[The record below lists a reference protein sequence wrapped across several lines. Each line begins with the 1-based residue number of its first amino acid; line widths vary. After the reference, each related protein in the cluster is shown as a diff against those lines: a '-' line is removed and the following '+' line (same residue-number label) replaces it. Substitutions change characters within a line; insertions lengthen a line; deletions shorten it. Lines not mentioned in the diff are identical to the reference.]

1 MTKARINLLRDEL
14 VAVQTWLTLTN
25 VVRVWAVFLL
35 ICILITAYFN
45 VNYSTLNQQ
54 HSALK
59 KKNVQLSNQLE
70 QYEDILSSR
79 VVDPRKVNRLSR
91 LKFIF
96 QNKQVLHRQLTD
108 QTQIRLSGFADIMT
122 EIAEYHNREVSLKSV
137 NIIEDSISMH
147 GLARNADSVPLWL
160 SGFKDSVF
168 MAGKRFSEFNLNVN
182 EDGDTSFAVSSTLAQ
197 DMENK

>member
-25 VVRVWAVFLL
+25 AVRVWVGFLL
-35 ICILITAYFN
+35 ICILITAYLN
-45 VNYSTLNQQ
+45 VNFSSLNQQ
-54 HSALK
+54 YNSLK

-70 QYEDILSSR
+70 QYENILSSR
-79 VVDPRKVNRLSR
+79 AVDPRKVNRLSR

-108 QTQIRLSGFADIMT
+108 QTQVRLSGFADIMT
-122 EIAEYHNREVSLKSV
+122 EISEYHNREVSLKSV
-137 NIIEDSISMH
+137 RIIDDNISMH

-160 SGFKDSVF
+160 SGFQDSVF
-168 MAGKRFSEFNLNVN
+168 MAGKRFSEFNLSVN
-182 EDGDTSFAVSSTLAQ
+182 EDGDTTFAVSSTIAQ
-197 DMENK
+197 GKENK

>member
-1 MTKARINLLRDEL
+1 MTKARINLLTDEL
-14 VAVQTWLTLTN
+14 VAVQNWLTLTN
-25 VVRVWAVFLL
+25 AVRVWAGFAL

-45 VNYSTLNQQ
+45 VNETKLNQQ
-54 HSALK
+54 YSALK

-79 VVDPRKVNRLSR
+79 VVDPRKENRLST

-108 QTQIRLSGFADIMT
+108 QTQVRLSGFADIMS
-122 EIAEYHNREVSLKSV
+122 EIAEHHNREVSLTAVKI
-137 NIIEDSISMH
+137 NDDNISMH

-160 SGFKDSVF
+160 SGFQNSTF
-168 MAGKRFSEFNLNVN
+168 MAGKSFAQFNLSVN
-182 EDGDTSFAVSSTLAQ
+182 EDGNTSFIVSSKFAQ
-197 DMENK
+197 EGGG